1 MKDLVKKRWFVF
13 LLGLLIAV
21 VLLLIFSL
29 ILYCNGYRIVYPEQF
44 ETSWDAVSG
53 FAAWFGVAV
62 SALSA
67 AASFAAIWFA
77 VRVADQQNKIALFE
91 KRYECYIII
100 KNVVDVSNWVKHSSS
115 YYHVYLGFY
124 RLVRPLEENM
134 MDSLNLAFYYSKLE
148 EKVLCSIFLFPSSD
162 EKALKDL
169 FRKAFNLIYGTRAMD
184 FDEYPKTMDDK
195 FVELKN
201 DYCNYCNEFR
211 RLYLENME
219 QELRLK

>member
-1 MKDLVKKRWFVF
+1 MRQSAGIVVAVV
-13 LLGLLIAV
+13 GLLLFG
-21 VLLLIFSL
+21 LLL
-29 ILYCNGYRIVYPEQF
+29 YCIGYRIVYPEQF
-44 ETSWDAVSG
+44 ETSWDAVSS
-53 FAAWFGVAV
+53 FAAWTGILVSIASAV
-62 SALSA
+62 
-67 AASFAAIWFA
+67 ASFMAVWYAI
-77 VRVADQQNKIALFE
+77 RVADKQNKIALFE
-91 KRYECYIII
+91 KRYECYMII
-100 KNVVDVSNWVKHSSS
+100 KNVVDVSNWVKCSSS

-134 MDSLNLAFYYSKLE
+134 MDSLDLAFYYSKLE

-195 FVELKN
+195 FVELKD

-211 RLYLENME
+211 RLYLGNME